1 MAWLFD
7 VLNVLQAVR
16 LLGTRGHYTIDL
28 AVGVGAGVLFDFLA
42 GKYEES
48 KGKSAFVAATATTT
62 TPKDTS
68 YT

>member
-48 KGKSAFVAATATTT
+48 KGKSTFVAATATTT
-62 TPKDTS
+62 TAKDTS